1 MLLRIKLPEKRT
13 PIGRMDRI
21 NISLLMWTSFVAS
34 RRFVVRCRI
43 RVPTACRRNQIS
55 EISSKAG
62 VTDRE
67 TEMKRHEENG
77 ELEVEGVV

>member
-1 MLLRIKLPEKRT
+1 M
-13 PIGRMDRI
+13 PIGRIDRM
-21 NISLLMWTSFVAS
+21 NISLDMWTSFVPS

-43 RVPTACRRNQIS
+43 RVPNACRRNHVSVIS
-55 EISSKAG
+55 PRAG

-67 TEMKRHEENG
+67 TEMKRDEENW